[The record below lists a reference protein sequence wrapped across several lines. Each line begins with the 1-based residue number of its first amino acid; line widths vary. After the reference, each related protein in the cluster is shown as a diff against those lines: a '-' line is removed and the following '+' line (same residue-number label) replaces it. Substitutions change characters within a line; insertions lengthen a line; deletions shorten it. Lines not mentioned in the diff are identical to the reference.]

1 MGHILSAAAVEPIFF
16 ETPADLRAWLE
27 EHHETDSEL
36 FVGAYRKAT
45 GKRSLTWPQIVDE
58 ALCFGWID
66 GIRRGIDEESWSIRL
81 TPRKPRSNWSS
92 VNIARVAELEKE
104 GRMRPAGRAAF
115 ERRSE
120 ARSGI
125 YSYEQRKAA
134 KLEPEQQREFEA
146 HADAWAFFNA
156 QPPGYR
162 RTATHWVVSAKREE
176 TRAKR
181 LATLIEDSAAGRRL
195 GHLTRY

>member
-1 MGHILSAAAVEPIFF
+1 VEPIFF
-16 ETPADLRAWLE
+16 ETPAELRAWLE
-27 EHHETDSEL
+27 EHHETAQEL

-66 GIRRGIDEESWSIRL
+66 GIRRGIDDESWSIRL

-92 VNIARVAELEKE
+92 VNIARVVELEKE
-104 GRMRPAGRAAF
+104 GRMQPAGRAAF

-120 ARSGI
+120 SRSGI
-125 YSYEQRKAA
+125 YSYEQRKEA
-134 KLEPEQQREFEA
+134 KLSPEQQREFEGNA
-146 HADAWAFFNA
+146 QAWAFFNA

-176 TRAKR
+176 TRARR
-181 LATLIEDSAAGRRL
+181 LTQLIEDSAAGRRL

>member
-1 MGHILSAAAVEPIFF
+1 VEPIFF

-27 EHHETDSEL
+27 EHHQTESEL

-45 GKRSLTWPQIVDE
+45 GKASLTWPQIVDE

-66 GIRRGIDEESWSIRL
+66 GIRRGIDDEAWSIRL
-81 TPRKPRSNWSS
+81 TPRKPKSNWSS

-120 ARSGI
+120 ERSGI
-125 YSYEQRKAA
+125 YSYEQRKEA
-134 KLEPEQQREFEA
+134 KLEPEQQRAFEA
-146 HADAWAFFNA
+146 HPDAWAFFNS

>member
-1 MGHILSAAAVEPIFF
+1 VDPIFF

-27 EHHETDSEL
+27 EHHGTESEV

-45 GKRSLTWPQIVDE
+45 GKATLTWPQIVDE

-66 GIRRGIDEESWSIRL
+66 GIRRGIDDEAWSIRL
-81 TPRKPRSNWSS
+81 TPRKPKSNWSS

-120 ARSGI
+120 ERSGI

-134 KLEPEQQREFEA
+134 KLEPEQQREFET

-162 RTATHWVVSAKREE
+162 RTATHWVVSAKRKE